1 MGLDR
6 GSTDKARGALL
17 AAVAVLMLAAPGC
30 VGEPRPDGVD
40 TGPFDADADG
50 DADTDGDSDADADAD
65 GDGDADADGDGDAD
79 ADGDDDRPCPAN
91 GDGVLDRSEVQVSFD
106 ETLLYRVP
114 PVGRQVPVELAG
126 VEEDGVLTWHFEEP
140 VAGERVVE
148 EGARPVAGEWFAEDF
163 PTATHVAPL
172 NERYGYDG
180 IYRLDD
186 EALWLLGFV
195 STESEGTQVSYDP
208 PVPILRFPLAVGDR
222 WTVTTNGSGWMS
234 WVMFYD
240 TEEYTLTVDAAGTVV
255 VPAGRFPVLRV
266 RSEVTQTV
274 GLITTRRIAYSFMSE
289 CWGRVAQVASRD
301 NESELEFELAT
312 DYRRLAYE

>member
-1 MGLDR
+1 MLPI
-6 GSTDKARGALL
+6 ALALAGA
-17 AAVAVLMLAAPGC
+17 GC
-30 VGEPRPDGVD
+30 VGDPIDDHLD
-40 TGPFDADADG
+40 TGVVDSDLDAGADGDADG
-50 DADTDGDSDADADAD
+50 DAEAPLDADDDDESDADDEAVDAD
-65 GDGDADADGDGDAD
+65 P
-79 ADGDDDRPCPAN
+79 DDDRLCPAN
-91 GDGVLDRSEVQVSFD
+91 DDGVLQREEVLVSFD
-106 ETLLYRVP
+106 ETLLYRAP
-114 PVGRQVPVELAG
+114 PRGQQVTVDLAG
-126 VEEDGVLTWHFEEP
+126 ALEADELTWHFEDP
-140 VAGERVVE
+140 VAGERVLE
-148 EGARPVAGEWFAEDF
+148 EGASSVEGTWFEEDF

-172 NERYGYDG
+172 SEGYDG
-180 IYRLDD
+180 VYRLDD

-195 STESEGTQVSYDP
+195 SNDSEGTRVNYDP